1 MRISYALLMAAA
13 TLLASTDAST
23 AAVGLTK
30 LSEGANLIQSVDAAP
45 IAGADKRHLRSQKA
59 YDNVD
64 SDDTLDALDDLDIDE
79 IDADEEERGKALFG
93 TKVFDKALKNDE
105 KMNKYIDRLMANHV
119 NLARL
124 AEKLDLDP
132 KATSAWTHK
141 YNNIYLRLAAKRVA
155 NGLNN

>member
-1 MRISYALLMAAA
+1 MA
-13 TLLASTDAST
+13 TP
-23 AAVGLTK
+23 G
-30 LSEGANLIQSVDAAP
+30 
-45 IAGADKRHLRSQKA
+45 KRLLRSRRE
-59 YDNVD
+59 Y
-64 SDDTLDALDDLDIDE
+64 DDTDSGDDFDDLDDDK
-79 IDADEEERGKALFG
+79 IDADDEERGKALFG

-124 AEKLDLDP
+124 AKKLDLDP